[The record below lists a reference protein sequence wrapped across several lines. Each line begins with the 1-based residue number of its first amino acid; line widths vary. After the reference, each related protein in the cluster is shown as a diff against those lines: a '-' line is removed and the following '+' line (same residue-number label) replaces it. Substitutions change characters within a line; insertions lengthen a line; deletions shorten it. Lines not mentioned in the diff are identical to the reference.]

1 MVDAQYDFLCQSCK
15 RFFSKT
21 LTLAQYEQGDITCPY
36 CGSDDL
42 EQGRWVTFPTPRFRK
57 SA

>member
-1 MVDAQYDFLCQSCK
+1 MPTYDFLCQSCK

-21 LTLAQYEQGDITCPY
+21 LTLADYDESETTCPY
-36 CGSDDL
+36 CGSHDV
-42 EQGRWVTFPTPRFRK
+42 EQGRWVPFHAPPTRK

>member
-1 MVDAQYDFLCQSCK
+1 MPQYDFLCQSCK

-21 LTLAQYEQGDITCPY
+21 LTLVDYEQSKITCPY
-36 CGSDDL
+36 CDSDDV
-42 EQGRWVTFPTPRFRK
+42 EQGRWVALHSPLSRK